1 MSNSLDCCQPRNQGK
16 IGGLLEFLCQFGL
29 QVLKAPF
36 CSIMCDEDA
45 SVSPRATGGEHA
57 VGTPVFYFISAPFS
71 LSEHLA
77 FFFFDIALIRYF
89 SHHLCHFNLLFFVS
103 CIL

>member
-45 SVSPRATGGEHA
+45 SVSPLPLGE
-57 VGTPVFYFISAPFS
+57 SMLWELLFS
-71 LSEHLA
+71 ILLVPHSLFQNTWH
-77 FFFFDIALIRYF
+77 FFF
-89 SHHLCHFNLLFFVS
+89 
-103 CIL
+103 